1 MASPVF
7 AGVHQVSADTI
18 SDAKSA
24 ISDNKSSASKLLAQL
39 NEQQNQVA
47 KLSNDV
53 SNKIVAINDTQSNI
67 DDTQAKISNIDG
79 EIVTAKKELANRK
92 SVLREQLIELQKQST
107 NSVSGNV
114 YVDFVLSS
122 DNFTDLV
129 SRSMAVNKINGANKE
144 AMAAVTESKE
154 KLADLKADQVNKKDQ
169 LVADQAKLVAD
180 KASLDSKKAAAETAQ
195 KELQDKVDA
204 NKAELETLQ
213 AQLDSATSRAAA
225 AALAAETA
233 AKQTTTTQAANTA
246 SSSSVS
252 SQSNNASA
260 SSSQANTSSA
270 ANNNS
275 SSSTTVTGT
284 GRGVAIANNA
294 AKYIGTPYVYGG
306 STPAGFDCS
315 GLIWYSAKQAGIS
328 LPRTSQAM
336 STLGSSVSLSSLQA
350 GDLVFWGGVGS
361 AYHVGIYVGGGRY
374 IHAPQPGQNVTYQSI
389 SAWSP
394 SFARRI

>member
-1 MASPVF
+1 MKKLTKQLFVGAAVVIMASPVF

-24 ISDNKSSASKLLAQL
+24 ISSNKSSASKLLAQL

-53 SNKIVAINDTQSNI
+53 SNKIVAINDTQANI
-67 DDTQAKISNIDG
+67 DATQTQITNLDG

-92 SVLREQLIELQKQST
+92 SVLREQLVELQKQST

-114 YVDFVLSS
+114 YVDFLLNS

-129 SRSMAVNKINGANKE
+129 SRSLAVNKINSANKE
-144 AMAAVTESKE
+144 AMDAVTESKT
-154 KLADLKADQVNKKDQ
+154 KLADLKSDQVNKQDQ
-169 LVADQAKLVAD
+169 LVADKAKLVAD
-180 KASLDSKKAAAETAQ
+180 KASLDGKKAATAAAQ
-195 KELQDKVDA
+195 KELQDKVSA
-204 NKAELETLQ
+204 NQAELETLQ
-213 AQLDSATSRAAA
+213 AQLDSATSQAVAAA
-225 AALAAETA
+225 AALVAA
-233 AKQTTTTQAANTA
+233 QTTATQAKTTQK
-246 SSSSVS
+246 VS
-252 SQSNNASA
+252 TTNNAGE
-260 SSSQANTSSA
+260 
-270 ANNNS
+270 
-275 SSSTTVTGT
+275 TVTGT

-294 AKYIGTPYVYGG
+294 VKYLGTPYAYGKA
-306 STPAGFDCS
+306 SPSEGFDCS

-336 STLGSSVSLSSLQA
+336 SELGSSVSLNSLQA
-350 GDLVFWGGVGS
+350 GDLVFWGSVGS

-374 IHAPQPGQNVTYQSI
+374 VHAPTEGQTVTYQSI
-389 SAWSP
+389 DAWRP

>member
-1 MASPVF
+1 MKKLTKQLFVGAAVVIMASPVF

-24 ISDNKSSASKLLAQL
+24 ISSNKSSASKLLAQL

-53 SNKIVAINDTQSNI
+53 SNKIVAINDTQANI
-67 DDTQAKISNIDG
+67 DATQTQITNLDG

-92 SVLREQLIELQKQST
+92 SVLREQLVELQKQST

-114 YVDFVLSS
+114 YVDFLLNS

-129 SRSMAVNKINGANKE
+129 SRSLAVNKINSANKE
-144 AMAAVTESKE
+144 AMDAVTESKT
-154 KLADLKADQVNKKDQ
+154 KLADLKSDQVNKQDQ
-169 LVADQAKLVAD
+169 LVADKAKLVAD
-180 KASLDSKKAAAETAQ
+180 KASLDGKKAAAEAAQ
-195 KELQDKVDA
+195 KELQDKVSA
-204 NKAELETLQ
+204 NQAELETLQ
-213 AQLDSATSRAAA
+213 AQLDSATSQA
-225 AALAAETA
+225 AALVAA
-233 AKQTTTTQAANTA
+233 QTTATQAKTTQK
-246 SSSSVS
+246 VS
-252 SQSNNASA
+252 TTNNAGE
-260 SSSQANTSSA
+260 
-270 ANNNS
+270 
-275 SSSTTVTGT
+275 TVTGT

-294 AKYIGTPYVYGG
+294 VKYLGTPYAYGKA
-306 STPAGFDCS
+306 SPSEGFDCS

-336 STLGSSVSLSSLQA
+336 SELGSSVSLNSLQA
-350 GDLVFWGGVGS
+350 GDLVFWGSVGS

-374 IHAPQPGQNVTYQSI
+374 VHAPTEGQTVTYQSI
-389 SAWSP
+389 SAWRP